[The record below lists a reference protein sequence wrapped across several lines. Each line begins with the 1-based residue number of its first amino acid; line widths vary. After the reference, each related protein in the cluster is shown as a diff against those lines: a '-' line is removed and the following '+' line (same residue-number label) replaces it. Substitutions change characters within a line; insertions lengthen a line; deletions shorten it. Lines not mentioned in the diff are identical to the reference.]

1 MKKQLLFMLLL
12 VCLLLAS
19 HYGRAQNVGIGTTT
33 PSERL
38 EVNGSIKITDGT
50 QANGKV
56 LTSDANGKAEWKRVV
71 RKDTL
76 SISSISF
83 VSISGTHHTTPFKT
97 YFQSAIYND
106 ALVAPVNLPS
116 GAVVSQI
123 MVKFFDNDYVNDYTI
138 GFWSIPQGLPLPAS
152 LATAATANAMS
163 TAVYSVLMSIPTPIT
178 IDNTY
183 NFYYLAMTGNF
194 LNAYD
199 GICGV
204 RIAYTYPVNN

>member
-1 MKKQLLFMLLL
+1 MKKQFLYMLLL
-12 VCLLLAS
+12 LLLLLAS
-19 HYGRAQNVGIGTTT
+19 RYGRAQNVGIGTTT

-50 QANGKV
+50 QANGKI
-56 LTSDANGKAEWKRVV
+56 LTSDANGKAEWKRIL

-76 SISSISF
+76 SINAISF
-83 VSISGTHHTTPFKT
+83 VSISGAHHTTPFKT
-97 YFQSAIYND
+97 YFLSAIYND

-123 MVKFFDNDYVNDYTI
+123 MVKFFDNDNVNDYAI
-138 GFWSIPQGLPLPAS
+138 GFWSIPQGLSLPVS
-152 LATAATANAMS
+152 LATAPTTNVTS
-163 TAVYSVLMSIPTPIT
+163 TSIYSVLMSIPSPILV
-178 IDNTY
+178 DNTS

>member
-1 MKKQLLFMLLL
+1 MKKQFLYMLLL
-12 VCLLLAS
+12 LFLLLAS
-19 HYGRAQNVGIGTTT
+19 RYGRAQNVGIGTTT

-50 QANGKV
+50 QANGKI
-56 LTSDANGKAEWKRVV
+56 LTSDANGKAEWKRIL

-76 SISSISF
+76 SINAISF

-97 YFQSAIYND
+97 YFLSASNYD

-123 MVKFFDNDYVNDYTI
+123 MVKFFDNDYVNDYAI
-138 GFWSIPQGLPLPAS
+138 GFWSIPQGLSLPVS
-152 LATAATANAMS
+152 LATAPTANVAS
-163 TAVYSVLMSIPTPIT
+163 TSIYSVLMSIPSPIPVN
-178 IDNTY
+178 NTS